1 MFINEVTAIITGAAG
16 GIGRAIVLDLLQK
29 GAKVLACDVQEDG
42 LNDLA
47 VQCSEFKGSLLTT
60 FCDIT
65 QEGDVKSCIDLAY
78 QQLGSCNVLV
88 NNAGILRDGKL
99 AQLDPNGECIGLPLA
114 QWASVIDTNLTGP
127 MLMTREILLHW
138 LPSGT
143 QSNLIINISS
153 MSAKGNSG
161 QSAYSASKAGL
172 NALTSSWAKEFSE
185 YGIRVVGISPGIFDT
200 PMALNLEEE
209 DRNKMISFT
218 LAKRAGR
225 PYELAKLVETIILC
239 DFISGKTIEIDGGGS
254 F

>member
-1 MFINEVTAIITGAAG
+1 MLINEATAIITGAAG
-16 GIGRAIVLDLLQK
+16 GIGRAIVLDLLQQ
-29 GAKVLACDVQEDG
+29 GARVLACDVEEDG

-47 VQCSEFKGSLLTT
+47 NQCSEFEGSLLTT

-65 QEGDVKSCIDLAY
+65 QESDVKNCVNFAY
-78 QQLGSCNVLV
+78 QKFNSCNILI

-99 AQLDPNGECIGLPLA
+99 AQLDSHGEYIGLPLA
-114 QWASVIDTNLTGP
+114 QWLSVIDTNLTGP

-138 LPSGT
+138 LPLGA
-143 QSNLIINISS
+143 QSNLIINFSS

-172 NALTSSWAKEFSE
+172 NALTSSWAKEFSD
-185 YGIRVVGISPGIFDT
+185 YGIRVAGISPGLFDT
-200 PMALNLEEE
+200 PMALHLEEE
-209 DRNKMISFT
+209 DRNKIISLT

-225 PYELAKLVETIILC
+225 PHELAKLVETIILC
-239 DFISGKTIEIDGGGS
+239 DFISGRTLEIDGGGS